1 MLKGTTVASGEWEG
15 MRRDEHGAWTSWYHG
30 YYPRGTPQGASFLYW
45 VDGKPDSDRS
55 GCPSPSACRPARLR
69 DSQGDDAMLARMR
82 TRTNPCLAT
91 HQKQTV
97 SVDVIVLV
105 SDQVLTPW
113 RVVTSRTMLPLE
125 SYAVVS
131 A

>member
-1 MLKGTTVASGEWEG
+1 MSGETFRWWQRNVE
-15 MRRDEHGAWTSWYHG
+15 DN
-30 YYPRGTPQGASFLYW
+30 
-45 VDGKPDSDRS
+45 RS
-55 GCPSPSACRPARLR
+55 SIIVSAHHY
-69 DSQGDDAMLARMR
+69 SQGDDAMLARMR